1 MKARPWV
8 WLLLVFALLATACGG
23 EVDESADDG
32 DETEAV
38 DDAPAEDN
46 ETAAD
51 EPEPETEEDPGTAE
65 TEDGPNTYDDPRGGI
80 FAEFQAGFDR
90 GDHPFTQLDAFCVA
104 HDAAQTRRQPTTVSR
119 PTRSRSCTSGR
130 GWRTRSTSASA
141 SRSAT

>member
-51 EPEPETEEDPGTAE
+51 EPEPETEEDPAPPKPRTVPTPTTTPEAASSPSSKRASIAAIIPS
-65 TEDGPNTYDDPRGGI
+65 PNSTPSVSPTMP
-80 FAEFQAGFDR
+80 QQM
-90 GDHPFTQLDAFCVA
+90 H
-104 HDAAQTRRQPTTVSR
+104 RQPTTASR
-119 PTRSRSCTSGR
+119 PTR
-130 GWRTRSTSASA
+130 
-141 SRSAT
+141 